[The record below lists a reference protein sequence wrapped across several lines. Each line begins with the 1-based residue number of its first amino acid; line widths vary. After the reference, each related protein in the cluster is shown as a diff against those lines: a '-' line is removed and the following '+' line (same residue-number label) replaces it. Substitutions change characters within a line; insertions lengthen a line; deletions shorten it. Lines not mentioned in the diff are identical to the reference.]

1 MRLVI
6 YRNAGQEQ
14 LIHDFPASQWP
25 KIEQFLKDEGIKWY
39 VVCY

>member
-6 YRNAGQEQ
+6 YKNAGESM

-25 KIEQFLKDEGIKWY
+25 AIEKFLKDEGIKWY

>member
-6 YRNAGQEQ
+6 YKHAGESM

-25 KIEQFLKDEGIKWY
+25 AIEKFLKDEGIKWY
-39 VVCY
+39 VVSY

>member
-6 YRNAGQEQ
+6 YKNAGNNK

-25 KIEQFLKDEGIKWY
+25 EIEQFLKDEGIIWY
-39 VVCY
+39 VISY

>member
-6 YRNAGQEQ
+6 YSNAGQQQ
-14 LIHDFPASQWP
+14 LIHDIPASQCP